1 MQNAI
6 VKCTDRLILW
16 ICVPHTAAACG
27 NVCFSTS
34 SISGIVRA
42 AVSEN
47 ITTTATTKWLS
58 GFCLNSVRKRCMCL
72 SETECVHH
80 DATQLRTIHPSI
92 TLANNIVSFTHLLH
106 TISILLIHRSFYRV
120 CMAML
125 VARTLFVIRI
135 AFTCVLCFRWSLLLL
150 LLCIRIRYVCFRF
163 AIVCKCKRNPCPY
176 QMLHAYVY
184 NTIESNAFCSIA
196 CCLLFVIASGSDWRI
211 LFPSS
216 QRRLS
221 VCDVTRSPMLQRTTQ
236 V

>member
-58 GFCLNSVRKRCMCL
+58 GFCLNSVRKRCMRL

-92 TLANNIVSFTHLLH
+92 TLAYNIVSFTHLLH

-125 VARTLFVIRI
+125 VARTLFARLLFELRSRACFFSLVGVAAVVVHTYPI
-135 AFTCVLCFRWSLLLL
+135 CVFSVRNCMQMQTKPMPISNVA
-150 LLCIRIRYVCFRF
+150 CIR
-163 AIVCKCKRNPCPY
+163 
-176 QMLHAYVY
+176 L
-184 NTIESNAFCSIA
+184 
-196 CCLLFVIASGSDWRI
+196 
-211 LFPSS
+211 
-216 QRRLS
+216 
-221 VCDVTRSPMLQRTTQ
+221 
-236 V
+236 